1 MVITLKRFIWEGNRI
16 YKDNSALTFPLEL
29 TMDYFMMKTSDNE
42 ESSNQLENLIEFGQ
56 EFKYSLYGMV
66 IHYGSV
72 EGGHYISCVLKDR

>member
-1 MVITLKRFIWEGNRI
+1 
-16 YKDNSALTFPLEL
+16 
-29 TMDYFMMKTSDNE
+29 MMKTSDNE